1 MSRLFDGYDI
11 EEAEGVP
18 VQYVGVYLL
27 KWREH
32 PEHPTMAFVE
42 SKYTTEMFD
51 QLLAACEAMLE
62 MWDAV
67 AQRMDWKGS
76 FFDGPTILLMN
87 ETPSKAKAAIA
98 NVKGE

>member
-51 QLLAACEAMLE
+51 ELLAACEGLMDE
-62 MWDAV
+62 MAEADK
-67 AQRMDWKGS
+67 DWCLLCERATGH
-76 FFDGPTILLMN
+76 DDRCACTI
-87 ETPSKAKAAIA
+87 AKAAIA

>member
-51 QLLAACEAMLE
+51 ELLAACETFLRAWQEPHRTGHTESAFHVVLR
-62 MWDAV
+62 AV
-67 AQRMDWKGS
+67 
-76 FFDGPTILLMN
+76 
-87 ETPSKAKAAIA
+87 A